1 MKVEQGMRKFVGKGK
16 EIKSL
21 GDELNNIVNILTA
34 WIEKITHKISH
45 YFTNKF
51 ILKACVPCIHLLN
64 TDLFLP
70 G

>member
-34 WIEKITHKISH
+34 
-45 YFTNKF
+45 
-51 ILKACVPCIHLLN
+51 
-64 TDLFLP
+64 
-70 G
+70 